1 MVKRN
6 MPVIHPGALLKSEL
20 IEATGLT
27 VTEIAGMLKV
37 SRQAF
42 SNIINQKADVSPEM
56 ALRIAIV
63 FGGSPDIWLRLQS
76 KYDLEIA
83 ASKISHFNLMPYQ
96 RPIIGETL

>member
-1 MVKRN
+1 

-27 VTEIAGMLKV
+27 VTEVAGMLKV

-56 ALRIAIV
+56 ALRIAMV

-83 ASKISHFNLMPYQ
+83 ETKISHFNLMPYQ
-96 RPIIGETL
+96 RPITGETL